1 MKSRHAIFLL
11 SLLSIVCNGQ
21 GTIGSWTDYLSYTSS
36 FRLAAGD
43 EKIFSSTGKCLLIR
57 DLQYDVTEKMTRAN
71 GLTETEISS
80 IGWSDDEE
88 CLVIA
93 YSSTNID
100 ILKNREI
107 RNIPDIKGKYIAGL
121 KEINRIR
128 INGKYAYLAC
138 SFGIVVLDLE
148 KYVIT
153 DTWRPGSES
162 NSNQVYDIAFLNGEI
177 YAATASGVFHALL
190 TTTGLS
196 YFGNWNILTD
206 LPSPTVNCTNI
217 SSYGNYLYISTHT
230 ELSGTDIVYKTAP
243 GQPATVFYSEENITI
258 KSIEAYPSGIVV
270 STSNSVILFSEA
282 AQKIKNITSY
292 SWGTPNPSHALIYKG
307 SIWIADISVGLV
319 SSSDYATFNNLTLQG
334 PYTSNVADIY
344 IKDHKTFI
352 TGGTV
357 TSSWGN
363 VYRPLQVFTRSGETW
378 YNSILYGTSDRDA
391 MRVVSDPQNNNHYFV
406 SSWGNGIYEFLN
418 GEMVK
423 NYNQDNSPLSSIIPG
438 SPYSRICGLAYD
450 NKNNLWMTQSGV
462 VGNLKMLKSDGT
474 WKTTNVSLNVPVVG
488 DMIIASNGF
497 IWAVLSRGY
506 GLLVYDPAGTPDNI
520 EDDNYITLQVE
531 DTEGNVLNDIYSI
544 TEDLDGN
551 IWVGSD
557 KGPAVYYSPEKAFVK
572 DIKATR
578 IKVPRN
584 DGSGLADL
592 LLSTETI
599 TSIAIDGAN
608 RKWFGTMSSGAY
620 LVSEDGMKQ
629 LHKFTMADSPLLSD
643 QIVKICVDEE
653 NGEVWLGTASGIISF
668 RGDAT
673 AGENNYS
680 GLYTFPNPVRED
692 FGGVVTITGLMEN
705 STVKITD
712 ISGNLVYEAISTGGQ
727 VTWDLLNYKGNRV
740 STGVYLVF
748 CSNSDGTV
756 SAVTKMLIIR

>member
-1 MKSRHAIFLL
+1 MKSRTAIIFL
-11 SLLSIVCNGQ
+11 SLLPLLCNGQ
-21 GTIGSWTDYLSYTSS
+21 GVIGSWTDYLSYYTSL
-36 FRLAAGD
+36 RLAAGD
-43 EKIFSSTGKCLLIR
+43 EKIFSSTGKSLLIR
-57 DLQYDVTEKMTRAN
+57 DLQYNVTEKMTRAN

-80 IGWSDDEE
+80 LGWSDDEE

-93 YSSTNID
+93 YSNTNID

-107 RNIPDIKGKYIAGL
+107 RNIPDIERKYIAGL
-121 KEINRIR
+121 KEINRIKT
-128 INGKYAYLAC
+128 NGKYAYLAC
-138 SFGIVVLDLE
+138 SFGIVVLDL
-148 KYVIT
+148 KRYVIA

-177 YAATASGVFHALL
+177 YAATSTGVFHASL

-196 YFGNWNILTD
+196 YFGNWDILTG
-206 LPSPTVNCTNI
+206 LPSPSAVCNNI
-217 SSYGNYLYISTHT
+217 SSFGNYLYLSNHS
-230 ELSGTDIVYKTAP
+230 ELSGADILYKITP
-243 GQPATVFYSEENITI
+243 GQTGTVFFSEENMTI
-258 KSIEAYPSGIVV
+258 KSIETGTSGILV
-270 STSNSVILFSEA
+270 TTGNSVALFSESG
-282 AQKIKNITSY
+282 QKIENVTSY
-292 SWGTPNPSHALIYKG
+292 SWGIPNPAHALIYKG
-307 SIWIADISVGLV
+307 SAWIADISVGLV
-319 SSSDYATFNNLTLQG
+319 ATSDYSTFNNLTLPG
-334 PYTSNVADIY
+334 PYTSNVADIF
-344 IKDHKTFI
+344 IKDNKVFV

-357 TSSWGN
+357 TSSWGS
-363 VYRPLQVFTRSGETW
+363 VYRPLQVFTLSGDSW
-378 YNSILYGTSDRDA
+378 YNSILYGTPDRDA
-391 MRVVSDPQNNNHYFV
+391 MRVVSDPKNNNHYFV

-418 GEMVK
+418 GEMIN
-423 NYNQDNSPLSSIIPG
+423 NYNQDNSPLLSMIPG

-462 VGNLKMLKSDGT
+462 AGNLKMLNSDGT
-474 WKTTNVSLNVPVVG
+474 WKSTNVSLNVPVVG
-488 DMIIASNGF
+488 DLLIDSNGF
-497 IWAVLSRGY
+497 LWAVLPRGN
-506 GLLVYDPAGTPDNI
+506 GLLVYDPADTPDNI
-520 EDDNYITLQVE
+520 DDDNYLTLQVE
-531 DTEGNVLNDIYSI
+531 DGEGNVLNDIYSI
-544 TEDLDGN
+544 AEDLDGN
-551 IWVGSD
+551 IWVGTD
-557 KGPAVYYSPEKAFVK
+557 KGPAVYYSPEKVFVK
-572 DIKATR
+572 DLKATR

-584 DGSGLADL
+584 DGSGLADF

-629 LHKFTMADSPLLSD
+629 LQKFTMTDSPILSD

-653 NGEVWLGTASGIISF
+653 NGEVWFGTASGIISF

-673 AGENNYS
+673 AGETNYS

-748 CSNSDGTV
+748 CSNRDGTV